1 MQILSIFKM
10 VKGSCEFSKFTW
22 AFLLL
27 FSGLSQLQDMELQ
40 VFHAGTALKDGC
52 VVSSGGRVLT
62 VTAVRPALETALQAA
77 NQGVTAIGF
86 PGAVYRRDIGHRAIT
101 HLKQRRCVWC

>member
-1 MQILSIFKM
+1 MHILEIFKI
-10 VKGSCEFSKFTW
+10 EN
-22 AFLLL
+22 FLNSPHFFCIYFL
-27 FSGLSQLQDMELQ
+27 FSGLSQLQDLELQ

-77 NQGVTAIGF
+77 NQGVAAIGF

-101 HLKQRRCVWC
+101 HLKQRRCV

>member
-1 MQILSIFKM
+1 MEVISELF
-10 VKGSCEFSKFTW
+10 CF
-22 AFLLL
+22 L
-27 FSGLSQLQDMELQ
+27 FSGLSRVQDIQVQ
-40 VFHAGTALKDGC
+40 VFHAGTALKEGH

-77 NQGVTAIGF
+77 NQGVAAIGF

-101 HLKQRRCVWC
+101 HLNQRRCV